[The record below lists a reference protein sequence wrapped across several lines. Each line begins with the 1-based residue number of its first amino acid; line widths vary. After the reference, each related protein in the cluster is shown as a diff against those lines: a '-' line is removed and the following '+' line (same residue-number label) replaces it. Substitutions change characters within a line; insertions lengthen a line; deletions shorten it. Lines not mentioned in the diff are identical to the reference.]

1 MPVRV
6 AVGLGGWCVGV
17 VGLGFPGVAGL
28 GGLRGGGRDRRGGRR
43 HGICWVIQGTTL
55 EVVVT
60 VEEELLS
67 LLEMS
72 WRA

>member
-17 VGLGFPGVAGL
+17 VGLGFPAVARF
-28 GGLRGGGRDRRGGRR
+28 GGLRGGGWEGGGGRC
-43 HGICWVIQGTTL
+43 HCKCWAIRGTTL
-55 EVVVT
+55 GVVVT
-60 VEEELLS
+60 VEEDLLS

-72 WRA
+72 CRE